1 MFGINWRWTATI
13 KRLASS
19 FMAAVFIWGLAGC
32 ASPMTELPKVSP
44 QEPSAPVPART
55 ISEVSPPQTI
65 QELRQSLEIYQPQVK
80 ILSPRPGE
88 VLEDN
93 TVTVKFQVQDLPIYK
108 DVNLGLG
115 PHLHVFL
122 DNQPYTAVYDANE
135 PLVLSDLEPGTHTL
149 RAFASRP
156 WHESFKNEGAYAQT
170 TFHLFTKTPN
180 NNPDPALPLLTYSR
194 PQSSYGAEPI
204 MLDFYLT
211 NAPLH
216 QVALENPADAIV
228 DWRIRVTIN
237 GESFVTDQWQPLY
250 LTGFKPGKNWVQL
263 EFLDEE
269 GNPLNNVFNNTVR
282 LITYEPNGQ
291 DTLSKLVRGELTA
304 AEAGSIV
311 DPNYS
316 AKPPLV
322 EPVEAPT
329 TTPIS
334 EPSAEPALTS
344 EPEVTPTDGPV
355 PTVEVTPATPVP
367 TVEGTPK
374 TEVMTPEGE
383 TPETK
388 SAAPEAEPAANEAA
402 TPKTGVMTPES
413 ESPKVEE
420 LLPVT

>member
-1 MFGINWRWTATI
+1 
-13 KRLASS
+13 
-19 FMAAVFIWGLAGC
+19 
-32 ASPMTELPKVSP
+32 MTV
-44 QEPSAPVPART
+44 Q
-55 ISEVSPPQTI
+55 
-65 QELRQSLEIYQPQVK
+65 
-80 ILSPRPGE
+80 
-88 VLEDN
+88 
-93 TVTVKFQVQDLPIYK
+93 FQVQDLPIYK

-135 PLVLSDLEPGTHTL
+135 PLVLTDLEPGTHTL

-216 QVALENPADAIV
+216 QVALENPEDAIV

-282 LITYEPNGQ
+282 LITYEPNGE

-311 DPNYS
+311 DPNYI
-316 AKPPLV
+316 AKPPVV

-329 TTPIS
+329 ATPTPTP
-334 EPSAEPALTS
+334 EPSAEPASTP
-344 EPEVTPTDGPV
+344 EPKVTPTEVPV
-355 PTVEVTPATPVP
+355 PTVEGTQATPVP

-374 TEVMTPEGE
+374 TEEIAPEGGTPERKP
-383 TPETK
+383 T
-388 SAAPEAEPAANEAA
+388 AAEAVPPSAEPAAKEAA
-402 TPKTGVMTPES
+402 TPKTEAITPEDVTS
-413 ESPKVEE
+413 VVKPTPTVKATPEPKSVPTLEAT
-420 LLPVT
+420 PIAQPAPT